1 MQAAKY
7 VSGDRTAMTNV
18 LPRSAISSR
27 ATYRNALGLR
37 RNQYPETDLGQLAFF
52 FDLPVEAA
60 KPETIIERLD
70 GPTTM
75 GEFIE
80 RWRTPIAAW
89 APSLRPDCRTMVG
102 SMVGSRGDGGVET
115 TLVEVEDATMVV
127 GWTTTS
133 PHPTIDPTMTTARW
147 WREKHG
153 TSFIFL
159 FFLVGWWGPDQEFRN
174 KEKKEKKRKNK
185 REGNHLTTPPVV
197 PSFGR
202 PLSHRSSRK

>member
-1 MQAAKY
+1 VGGSQYRRTRRSLKTSTRRAAFPPAGNECELQHRPRWKRRVEHQHEEGNERMQATKY

-80 RWRTPIAAW
+80 RWRTPIAA
-89 APSLRPDCRTMVG
+89 
-102 SMVGSRGDGGVET
+102 
-115 TLVEVEDATMVV
+115 
-127 GWTTTS
+127 
-133 PHPTIDPTMTTARW
+133 
-147 WREKHG
+147 
-153 TSFIFL
+153 
-159 FFLVGWWGPDQEFRN
+159 
-174 KEKKEKKRKNK
+174 
-185 REGNHLTTPPVV
+185 
-197 PSFGR
+197 
-202 PLSHRSSRK
+202 